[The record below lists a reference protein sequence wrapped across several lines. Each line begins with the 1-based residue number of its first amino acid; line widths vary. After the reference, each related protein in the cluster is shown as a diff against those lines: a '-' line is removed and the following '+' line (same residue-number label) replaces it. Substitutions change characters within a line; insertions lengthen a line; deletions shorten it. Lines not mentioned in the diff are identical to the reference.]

1 MQKNV
6 KLGLTYLFPVIG
18 PLIVLFAVKDHD
30 QEERNQI
37 GQALALNIVM
47 IIAMIILS
55 VLGAIP
61 FIGFVFRLIYWVL
74 SVIPLIL
81 GILYFTGKTFQFPV
95 LYDLGTKLVSSV
107 K

>member
-30 QEERNQI
+30 QEDRNQI

-81 GILYFTGKTFQFPV
+81 GILYFTGKTFHFPV